1 MVSSGESTSNFR
13 IQAKNFSLTYPKCPL
28 EPEDIKKKLLQDFSP
43 SYILIGREKHQDG
56 DWHLHIWLSFREK
69 KNVKSD
75 RFFDIFG
82 YHPNTQATKS
92 MKDWDTYCKKGGIW
106 IEHGTSPI
114 KSKKKE
120 DLILSAV
127 PDSDLFNFCVNNRV
141 GYGYYQEEKRRRSN
155 VSIDVTEECA
165 GTMNLF
171 LLALPYDSS
180 KTTVLV
186 GSSGIGKTTW
196 AIKHASKP
204 SIIISHIDDLKLF
217 KPSFHKSI
225 IFDDMSFI
233 QWPLQSQIHLVDRDQ
248 PRSIHVRYGVAKLPA
263 NTEKIFTCNT
273 FPFTELEPILRRIK
287 LINCS

>member
-1 MVSSGESTSNFR
+1 MVSSDESAETFR
-13 IQAKNFSLTYPKCPL
+13 CQAKNFSLTYPQCPL
-28 EPEDIKKKLLQDFSP
+28 EPEDVKRKLLQDFSP
-43 SYILIGREKHQDG
+43 IYILIGREKHEDG
-56 DWHLHIWLSFREK
+56 EWHLHIWLSFRDK
-69 KNVKSD
+69 KNIKD
-75 RFFDIFG
+75 KRHFDIFG

-92 MKDWDTYCKKGGIW
+92 IKKWDEYCKKGGLW
-106 IEHGTSPI
+106 IEHGISPI
-114 KSKKKE
+114 KSKVKPE
-120 DLILSAV
+120 IILSDVA
-127 PDSDLFNFCVNNRV
+127 DQDLFNYCINNRV

-155 VSIDVTEECA
+155 VSIDIVEESP

-171 LLALPYDSS
+171 LMALIYDSS

-186 GSSGIGKTTW
+186 GQSGIGKTTW

-233 QWPLQSQIHLVDRDQ
+233 QWPLQSQIHIVDRDQ

-263 NTEKIFTCNT
+263 NTEKIFTCNS
-273 FPFTELEPILRRIK
+273 FPFTEEEPILRRIR
-287 LINCS
+287 LIKCT